1 MTTNNDNIL
10 EEIKIR
16 IDSLEKYH
24 VELIE
29 ALSKLNQGVIEIAI
43 TMQGLIKVVKEK
55 I

>member
-1 MTTNNDNIL
+1 MTTNNDNTL

-24 VELIE
+24 VELTE
-29 ALSKLNQGVIEIAI
+29 ALSKLNQGVRELAI
-43 TMQGLIKVVKEK
+43 NMQGLIKVVREK